1 MALLL
6 LRSDD
11 LVMRRSRGLRS
22 RVVLDERE
30 LMSESLER
38 LARNQALFMEVNER
52 IQYLAEVNERIGYSA
67 EGATSEFACECSNT
81 ECISTIELT
90 VVEYERVRSNPTWFV
105 IKPDHDV
112 AQTERLVSRDDGY
125 AVVEKLILEE
135 YLQATDPRSD
145 GSEESGSP

>member
-1 MALLL
+1 
-6 LRSDD
+6 
-11 LVMRRSRGLRS
+11 
-22 RVVLDERE
+22 
-30 LMSESLER
+30 MSESLER
-38 LARNQALFMEVNER
+38 LARNQSRFRDLSER
-52 IQYLAEVNERIGYSA
+52 FEYLAEVNERIGYLA
-67 EGATSEFACECSNT
+67 EGSTSEFVCECSTT

-112 AQTERLVSRDDGY
+112 AQTERVVSRDDGY